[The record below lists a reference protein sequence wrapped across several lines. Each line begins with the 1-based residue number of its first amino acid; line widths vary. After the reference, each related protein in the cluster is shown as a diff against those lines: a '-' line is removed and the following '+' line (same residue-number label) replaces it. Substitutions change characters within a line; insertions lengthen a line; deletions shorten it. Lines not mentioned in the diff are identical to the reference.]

1 MLPRSCPSSRTGR
14 PIRISAMAR
23 STLVRSWGSDRLRVR
38 RMKGI
43 WTRDRAGTTDGRRRA
58 GSPRDEAGARRT
70 YTNGRHDIAGMTKWC
85 IVPPFN
91 THQERGMRTNIEI
104 DDLLMSEAMAVSGAR
119 TKKETVE
126 IALRELLSSRR
137 QRQAI
142 EDMLGLGWD
151 GNLDEMRAERDILSR

>member
-1 MLPRSCPSSRTGR
+1 
-14 PIRISAMAR
+14 
-23 STLVRSWGSDRLRVR
+23 
-38 RMKGI
+38 
-43 WTRDRAGTTDGRRRA
+43 
-58 GSPRDEAGARRT
+58 
-70 YTNGRHDIAGMTKWC
+70 
-85 IVPPFN
+85 
-91 THQERGMRTNIEI
+91 MRTNIEI